1 VIRAATAL
9 LLLAGCAGEVEPP
22 EVEATAAEPRAV
34 APAGEALTAPG
45 SDPPMLLPRPADAAE
60 AAAEEEGGELIP
72 WARLDT
78 PPSYDRVVPWEEAH
92 LHVGE
97 MLAVE
102 GTIVRTH
109 NSGKACFLNFAE
121 DWKGKFHGV
130 IFASSFDAYPES
142 PDLYLQG
149 KRVRL
154 VGKVEEY
161 RGAPQIVI
169 EEPRQVELLGD

>member
-1 VIRAATAL
+1 MIRAATAL
-9 LLLAGCAGEVEPP
+9 LLLAGCAGP
-22 EVEATAAEPRAV
+22 ATEGSVRV
-34 APAGEALTAPG
+34 AGEPGRALTREG
-45 SDPPMLLPRPADAAE
+45 VDPPMLPPRAAD
-60 AAAEEEGGELIP
+60 AAEEEGGELIP